1 MHLVRLVG
9 VINAVG
15 FLHGDGLQPEKS
27 NRSLESA
34 IFYQVIKPR
43 RCRLIPAT
51 MQQALQPP

>member
-1 MHLVRLVG
+1 MHLARLDG
-9 VINAVG
+9 IINAVG

-27 NRSLESA
+27 NRSLQSA

-51 MQQALQPP
+51 MQQALQLP